1 MRLRRTPPISL
12 LQLRA
17 FLRRNVILNEV
28 KPLIE
33 IRNMDAT
40 DEYFVGTC
48 THTDES
54 DEIDSCA
61 RRRLVWLRGMHEKG
75 LRVKVATLDDER
87 AGFLYVIPIEF
98 CPWGPLGHDLL
109 VIPCLYVLNPGHGV
123 GKALITA
130 AEEEARRQS
139 RKAVV
144 TIGYRHD
151 FWFMPASFFETNGF
165 SECEQPGQYRS
176 HTRDRAVLLWKVCDE
191 HAEVPVGL
199 RSNYKFRPIAGKVVI
214 DLFWSTFCQTS
225 DIEAQRVREV
235 AAEFGDSVAL
245 TEYCADDRAVLS
257 RHQISRGIFING
269 REIGWGYEAPKD
281 GVREAIVQ
289 ALRGWECDS
298 KSCSS
303 PTSVCLECAPTS
315 ASGSWTHFR
324 V

>member
-1 MRLRRTPPISL
+1 MRLRRTHPISL

-61 RRRLVWLRGMHEKG
+61 KRRLVWLRGMHEKG

-87 AGFLYVIPIEF
+87 AGFLYAIPIEF
-98 CPWGPLGHDLL
+98 CPWGPLGHDSL
-109 VIPCLYVLNPGHGV
+109 VIPCLYVLNNGHGV

-151 FWFMPASFFETNGF
+151 
-165 SECEQPGQYRS
+165 
-176 HTRDRAVLLWKVCDE
+176 L
-191 HAEVPVGL
+191 
-199 RSNYKFRPIAGKVVI
+199 
-214 DLFWSTFCQTS
+214 
-225 DIEAQRVREV
+225 
-235 AAEFGDSVAL
+235 
-245 TEYCADDRAVLS
+245 
-257 RHQISRGIFING
+257 
-269 REIGWGYEAPKD
+269 GWGYEAPKD

-289 ALRGWECDS
+289 ALRRWECDS

-303 PTSVCLECAPTS
+303 PTSLCPECAPTS

>member
-1 MRLRRTPPISL
+1 MTNEQGSCTPSL
-12 LQLRA
+12 LSS
-17 FLRRNVILNEV
+17 VH
-28 KPLIE
+28 
-33 IRNMDAT
+33 
-40 DEYFVGTC
+40 G
-48 THTDES
+48 
-54 DEIDSCA
+54 
-61 RRRLVWLRGMHEKG
+61 
-75 LRVKVATLDDER
+75 
-87 AGFLYVIPIEF
+87 
-98 CPWGPLGHDLL
+98 DLWDTTYWW
-109 VIPCLYVLNPGHGV
+109 IPCLYVLNKGHGV

-176 HTRDRAVLLWKVCDE
+176 HAKDRAVLLWKVCDE
-191 HAEVPVGL
+191 HAEAPLTL

-214 DLFWSTFCQTS
+214 DLFWNTFCQTS

-235 AAEFGDSVAL
+235 AVEFGDRVAL
-245 TEYCADDRAVLS
+245 NEYCADDRAVLS
-257 RHQISRGIFING
+257 RHQISGGIFING

-298 KSCSS
+298 KSLLQPHICVSGMCSNVRIWKLDAFQS
-303 PTSVCLECAPTS
+303 IILAGDAGMAVDSLPQFLKKL
-315 ASGSWTHFR
+315 
-324 V
+324 